1 VVQEEGLVRLGVI
14 SDTHLP
20 RRGRWLPAVLHDL
33 FKGVDLILHAG
44 DFIEPSV
51 FYELAELAPTRG
63 VLGNCDVPE
72 LASIVPTK
80 DSFVAGG
87 VRIGMIHDSGS
98 LQGRRARMSTTF
110 PDHRVVV
117 FGHSHRPLIED
128 DGSLLLLNPG
138 SACDPRAAKIPTVAL
153 LEIAGGEPQA
163 ELIELSGS

>member
-1 VVQEEGLVRLGVI
+1 MVQEEGLIRLGVI

-20 RRGRWLPAVLHDL
+20 RRGLRLPPELNHL

-44 DFIEPSV
+44 DFVDSSV
-51 FYELAELAPTRG
+51 FYELAELAPIRG
-63 VLGNCDVPE
+63 VFGNCDLPE
-72 LASIVPTK
+72 LASVVPTR

-98 LQGRRARMSTTF
+98 LQRRRARMSAAF

-117 FGHSHRPLIED
+117 FGHSHRPVIED

-153 LEIAGGEPQA
+153 LEIADGEPHA
-163 ELIELSGS
+163 KLIELSGG